1 MSGRGL
7 WLVLGA
13 LGLGLIILIVNDD
26 SGTVLGLS
34 SDGFARLLYLGVL
47 GAVLGA
53 GILGSGIGLGNAARS
68 IAIWLGVIML
78 LVGGYQYRYELQDIA
93 SRVTA
98 GLVPG
103 SPLSIS
109 DSDGRS
115 AVMIDRMSSGHFEVR
130 ASLNGTL
137 VNFLIDTGASGTVLS
152 AADASRIG
160 FDPDALS
167 YDVPVMTANGLAHA
181 ARVTADEIRV
191 GDIVRSRVP
200 VLVAQAGRLEQSL
213 LGMNF
218 IGTLSGFD
226 MRGERLILRD

>member
-13 LGLGLIILIVNDD
+13 LGLGLVLLIINDD

-53 GILGSGIGLGNAARS
+53 GILGSGIGLGHAARN
-68 IAIWLGVIML
+68 IAIWLAVIML

-109 DSDGRS
+109 DADGRS
-115 AVMIDRMSSGHFEVR
+115 AVMIDRMSSGHFEIR
-130 ASLNGTL
+130 ASLNGAP

-152 AADASRIG
+152 AADASRVG

-181 ARVTADEIRV
+181 ARVTAEEIRV